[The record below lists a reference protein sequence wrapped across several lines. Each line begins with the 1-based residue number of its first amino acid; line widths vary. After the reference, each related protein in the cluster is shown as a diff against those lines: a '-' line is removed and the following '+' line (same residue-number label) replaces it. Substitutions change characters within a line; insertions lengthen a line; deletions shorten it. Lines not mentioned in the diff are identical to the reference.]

1 MQRHARENH
10 TKLEHETTMMQ
21 VGFLQSQLRI
31 RDDQIVKLQQ
41 EVFRLGMMLM
51 ERMPKKETLESECPA
66 GQSDNESQPFKRRR
80 TEANQTNL
88 KSNIKCSGSSEF
100 QDTCDDFENSPF
112 SDSLDLFA
120 TDEFLSLHDDV
131 SGGSETSQL

>member
-1 MQRHARENH
+1 MQRHARENQ
-10 TKLEHETTMMQ
+10 TKAEHETTIMQ

-41 EVFRLGMMLM
+41 EVYSLGMMLM
-51 ERMPKKETLESECPA
+51 ERMPKKETTTSEFT
-66 GQSDNESQPFKRRR
+66 GGVTHHESQPFKRRR

-88 KSNIKCSGSSEF
+88 KSNIECSGSSDF

-120 TDEFLSLHDDV
+120 TDELLSLHDDV

>member
-51 ERMPKKETLESECPA
+51 DRMPKKEVIDTDCPA
-66 GQSDNESQPFKRRR
+66 GQSDNESQPLKRRR
-80 TEANQTNL
+80 TEAKQTNL
-88 KSNIKCSGSSEF
+88 QHTSSEF

-112 SDSLDLFA
+112 SDSLDMFA
-120 TDEFLSLHDDV
+120 TDEFLHDDV
-131 SGGSETSQL
+131 SAGAMSTHGSETSHL